1 MEHEA
6 SIEKKLDEHIEES
19 NKEYRRLLG
28 GILSTVL
35 GLIVGTASL
44 FISIGHDQERLEQL
58 EKDQQEYVTKTEL
71 QGAIALF
78 NNKIDNLTEKIDRL
92 LLRP

>member
-1 MEHEA
+1 MEHE
-6 SIEKKLDEHIEES
+6 SNIERKLDEHIEES

-35 GLIVGTASL
+35 GLIIGTASM
-44 FISIGHDQERLEQL
+44 FVSIGHDQERLDQL
-58 EKDQQEYVTKTEL
+58 ERAQQNFVTQTEL